1 MLHAFLA
8 VYLFASSLG
17 LVVIALSLL
26 AYARSGISAF
36 RHIALLYFAILLLV
50 LCRILKTYELA
61 TVEHVFGGAL
71 PAISLALI
79 IPGNGLLAYM
89 VCILAAGVVLLPLSP
104 ARMAAYLFLAAG
116 VAVVGG
122 ASVVMPQ
129 RFLRFL
135 NDACLTA
142 VQAYGVVLILGRI
155 EKIRHP
161 RLLALVRSLL
171 AAAFVMIAA
180 MIVQII
186 GQATLQAPPFLR
198 DFPLVQVLFLFA
210 TGGLLLFYAAQYLFV
225 AEFGAAYQLPE
236 GIVKQYGIS
245 PRERE
250 IITML
255 VQGYT
260 NRIIGE
266 KLFISSTTVKNHIYH
281 IYQKTGVT
289 NKIQLMNLINSPK

>member
-8 VYLFASSLG
+8 VYLIASSLG
-17 LVVIALSLL
+17 LVVIVLSLL
-26 AYARSGISAF
+26 AYARAGIPAF
-36 RHIALLYFAILLLV
+36 RHIAVLYFAILLLV

-71 PAISLALI
+71 PGISLALTV
-79 IPGNGLLAYM
+79 PGNGLLVYM
-89 VCILAAGVVLLPLSP
+89 VCVLAAQVVLLPLSP
-104 ARMAAYLFLAAG
+104 LRVAAYIVLAAG
-116 VAVVGG
+116 VAAVGG

-129 RFLRFL
+129 GFLRFL
-135 NDACLTA
+135 NDACLTGA
-142 VQAYGVVLILGRI
+142 QAYAVVLILGRI

-161 RLLALVRSLL
+161 RLLAFVRSLL
-171 AAAFVMIAA
+171 AAALVMIAA
-180 MIVQII
+180 MVVQTI
-186 GQATLQAPPFLR
+186 GQATLLAPPFLR

-210 TGGLLLFYAAQYLFV
+210 TGGILLFYAAQYLFV

-250 IITML
+250 IIVML

>member
-1 MLHAFLA
+1 
-8 VYLFASSLG
+8 
-17 LVVIALSLL
+17 
-26 AYARSGISAF
+26 
-36 RHIALLYFAILLLV
+36 
-50 LCRILKTYELA
+50 
-61 TVEHVFGGAL
+61 
-71 PAISLALI
+71 
-79 IPGNGLLAYM
+79 M

-255 VQGYT
+255 VKGLHEQG
-260 NRIIGE
+260 
-266 KLFISSTTVKNHIYH
+266 
-281 IYQKTGVT
+281 
-289 NKIQLMNLINSPK
+289 